1 MPSLRW
7 WGSAWPVARPSQWFL
22 LSMVHTRAQRRVEAA
37 AEHNMMGGSA
47 TLPDELLLRALELV
61 IMRRDGRKDGE
72 ALCGG

>member
-1 MPSLRW
+1 
-7 WGSAWPVARPSQWFL
+7 
-22 LSMVHTRAQRRVEAA
+22 MVHTRAQRRVEAA